1 MPRKQS
7 RLKRR
12 AKSLLYVSNL
22 FCISEGMLG
31 PLFALF
37 TEKIG
42 GSVLE
47 ISIAWAIYLIVSGVL
62 IMLLGKISDKRVKK
76 ELLLVL
82 GYCLSTIFTFGFL
95 FVNSPASLFIIQI
108 GLGTSA
114 ALITP
119 TWDALYAKHTRRS
132 KSGYAWGLAHGQAY
146 ILTGAA
152 MLVGGA
158 VVAYLSFNLLFAV
171 MGVIQALG
179 TVIVFSAFRND
190 LAVRI
195 GSGSKI
201 NATHSQLATDTLS

>member
-1 MPRKQS
+1 MLKKQS

-22 FCISEGMLG
+22 FCVSEGMLG

-47 ISIAWAIYLIVSGVL
+47 ISIAWALYLIVSGVL

-82 GYCLSTIFTFGFL
+82 GYFLNTIFTFGFL

-108 GLGTSA
+108 GLGTAA

-152 MLVGGA
+152 MLIGGA
-158 VVAYLSFNLLFAV
+158 VVAYLSFNLLFVV
-171 MGVIQALG
+171 MGMIQALG
-179 TVIVFSAFRND
+179 AVIVFSAFRRD
-190 LAVRI
+190 LVVHTENKIVA
-195 GSGSKI
+195 SGVK
-201 NATHSQLATDTLS
+201 NQLAEYVQ